1 MGKSQ
6 FEANLANVDIVVDI
20 LGRGNNKGGLAL

>member
-6 FEANLANVDIVVDI
+6 FVANLANVDIDVDI
-20 LGRGNNKGGLAL
+20 LGGRNDKGGLAL